1 MGHTAQS
8 VSEPVHATPKPG
20 RSRAIERSRELDHRV
35 ANSLQL
41 AADFLIFEYARVQDP
56 IAREAL
62 MHASGRLSAVAH
74 LHRFLGRHDAAEDV
88 AMRPFLTELCD
99 SIGESTGLHCSV
111 HVDAVT
117 LPGETAQQVAMAVN
131 ELAINAAKHAYPKG
145 EPGALHVVCM
155 RHGAEMR
162 ISVSDLGP
170 GLRGFDA
177 ERSGGLGMSIV
188 RAIVRQLRG
197 TLSVRDDDGARFT
210 IAFPLP
216 GAAAPSRRSF
226 APRHG

>member
-1 MGHTAQS
+1 MGQSAQS
-8 VSEPVHATPKPG
+8 VSQPVHTTLKPA
-20 RSRAIERSRELDHRV
+20 RSRALERSRELDHRI

-41 AADFLIFEYARVQDP
+41 AADFLMFEYARVRDP
-56 IAREAL
+56 VAREAL
-62 MHASGRLSAVAH
+62 MHASGRLAAVAH
-74 LHRFLGRHDAAEDV
+74 LHRFLGRHDAAADV
-88 AMRPFLTELCD
+88 ALRPFLTELCD
-99 SIGESTGLHCSV
+99 FISESTGLRCSV

-155 RHGAEMR
+155 RHGSEMR

-177 ERSGGLGMSIV
+177 EHSGGLGMSIV

-210 IAFPLP
+210 ITFPLP
-216 GAAAPSRRSF
+216 GEHIPARRSF
-226 APRHG
+226 APRRR